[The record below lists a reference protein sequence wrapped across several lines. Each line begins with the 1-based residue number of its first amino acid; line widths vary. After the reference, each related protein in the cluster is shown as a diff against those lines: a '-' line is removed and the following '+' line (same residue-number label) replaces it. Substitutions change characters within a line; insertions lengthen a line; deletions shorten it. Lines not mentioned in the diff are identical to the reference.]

1 MLPLYKLFY
10 KILKCATDVRTTT
23 LSGWKTCGWLQTC
36 FIWIKVGE
44 GLHRPIRAGAGRHRG
59 GNSCYPYWGWTRR
72 QPSDRTPK
80 EPRRTNRGS
89 LPQHLPRVEEVIAPD
104 SIICDCGCERHIIG
118 EDVSERLDIVPSQF
132 RVLVTRRPKYA
143 CRACEN
149 GITQAPAKPHLI
161 EGGIPTEATLATIA
175 INKHADHL
183 PLFR

>member
-1 MLPLYKLFY
+1 M
-10 KILKCATDVRTTT
+10 
-23 LSGWKTCGWLQTC
+23 
-36 FIWIKVGE
+36 
-44 GLHRPIRAGAGRHRG
+44 
-59 GNSCYPYWGWTRR
+59 
-72 QPSDRTPK
+72 
-80 EPRRTNRGS
+80 
-89 LPQHLPRVEEVIAPD
+89 PQHLPRVEEVIAPD

-161 EGGIPTEATLATIA
+161 EGGMPTEATLATIA